1 MVKDD
6 DKLSSELQCSIE
18 NEIKRLISVS
28 SLVIIFKVEHACMDD
43 QHKCFFFWGAVYICR
58 VTEMIR
64 VTKIFPGPQ
73 NEISINFR
81 MILHLN

>member
-43 QHKCFFFWGAVYICR
+43 QHKCFFSLRGCLHMPGDRDDPCHENLSW
-58 VTEMIR
+58 T
-64 VTKIFPGPQ
+64 TKRDFNQ
-73 NEISINFR
+73 
-81 MILHLN
+81 L